1 MSQTSSRPVV
11 FLGAGVLGRRIASVF
26 LAGGYKMHIR
36 DPLYPSPLR
45 RVRLHRQ
52 PLHILTALAPSQRP
66 SGTYE
71 TFTVIPAAVSDA
83 WLVVEAVPEKLPLK
97 ISTFAEVD
105 HNAPADCIIAE
116 RQFV

>member
-1 MSQTSSRPVV
+1 
-11 FLGAGVLGRRIASVF
+11 
-26 LAGGYKMHIR
+26 
-36 DPLYPSPLR
+36 
-45 RVRLHRQ
+45 
-52 PLHILTALAPSQRP
+52 
-66 SGTYE
+66 
-71 TFTVIPAAVSDA
+71 VIPAAVSDA